1 MHIYRPMIRSFEVRS
16 VLRRLLGAVAMFGFS
31 LNVATPTIMHGCAHI
46 EAEAAASDMASA
58 HDGHH
63 DGHAPAEKPSTKKCQ
78 CVGQSCGTAMAEPT
92 PIAAAPHAE
101 PIVTRVAVIHPVLR
115 RPAMAE
121 HLLPFAVGPP
131 SSLSA

>member
-1 MHIYRPMIRSFEVRS
+1 MIRSSEVRS
-16 VLRRLLGAVAMFGFS
+16 ALRRLMGAVAMFGFS
-31 LNVATPTIMHGCAHI
+31 LNVATPTIMHGCAHT
-46 EAEAAASDMASA
+46 EAAASEMASA
-58 HDGHH
+58 HTGHH
-63 DGHAPAEKPSTKKCQ
+63 DGQAPAEKPSTKKCQ

-92 PIAAAPHAE
+92 PVAAAPHAE
-101 PIVTRVAVIHPVLR
+101 PIITRVVVIHPVNR